1 MSTFMTRLLFTA
13 GARFTPSEEG
23 QTMAEYALVLA
34 FVATAAVTAFTFF
47 GGSILASLNA
57 TAAVVLG
64 A

>member
-1 MSTFMTRLLFTA
+1 MSLLAARLLFA
-13 GARFTPSEEG
+13 AHARRASAEEG
-23 QTMAEYALVLA
+23 QTMAEYALILA